1 MSSAS
6 NNAMSI
12 CIPRAFENITEARVA
27 KVFEAL
33 NIFEIGRIDMVKRVN
48 EKGDKFQR
56 IFVHIKKWF
65 ETADALKAKDRL
77 LAGKE
82 LKIVYDDP
90 WFWKVSLNTWTQKPK
105 ASVSVV
111 YDRKPKIRIDFDEED
126 LNTAAATALLS
137 DLTLKEDSR
146 PYRER
151 RVDPVYCEQ
160 DVKQGFRDR
169 REPRDREPRDRDDR
183 YQRPRDDQ
191 RDDQRPREYQKDQR
205 PKDYKYNN
213 NKNKRPQEHK
223 VNAPVDYRDNRDGS
237 GSILY
242 PIKKD
247 LVVVEKPVVDQNA
260 SLNKPAPVEPLLIR
274 ITPENVDQYIGE
286 YIIFKQKNSDGEHVI
301 LKIKGVSE
309 TDKSYIITYPFYEGG
324 ISFHYNIVTRNV
336 YLHNGANIVEKPVFK
351 PRVIETKEQKDKKKR
366 INALLSSH
374 AISSQIIN
382 PSTFV

>member
-1 MSSAS
+1 MSSANNAS

-111 YDRKPKIRIDFDEED
+111 YDRKPKIRIDFDEDD

-137 DLTLKEDSR
+137 DLALKEDSR

-169 REPRDREPRDRDDR
+169 REPRDREPRDREPRDR
-183 YQRPRDDQ
+183 YQKDR
-191 RDDQRPREYQKDQR
+191 RPREYQKDQR

-223 VNAPVDYRDNRDGS
+223 VNAPVDIRDYRDKS

-247 LVVVEKPVVDQNA
+247 LVVVDQNT
-260 SLNKPAPVEPLLIR
+260 SLNNEEKLDTPAPVEPLLIR

-286 YIIFKQKNSDGEHVI
+286 YIIFKQENGDGEYVI

-309 TDKSYIITYPFYEGG
+309 TDKSVIITYPFYEGG